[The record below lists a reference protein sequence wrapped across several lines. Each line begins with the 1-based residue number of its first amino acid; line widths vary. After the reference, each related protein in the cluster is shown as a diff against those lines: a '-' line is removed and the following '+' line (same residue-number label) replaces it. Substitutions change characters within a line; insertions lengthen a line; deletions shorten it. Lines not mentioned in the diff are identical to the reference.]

1 MASNTICDTM
11 FRQIWKHL
19 INLQSRSETFNSKM
33 AFDQEDQ
40 RIERILQEWIDSSLN
55 ITLRSEL
62 LRKIFYHE
70 FQFYQEEEPNPR
82 IQNDTGDVDSYFR
95 VWRQLF
101 KILYHPSMKE
111 FIVPDVKTI
120 HVDRMYLNMEKHLLY
135 QEGITH
141 RFINSV

>member
-1 MASNTICDTM
+1 M
-11 FRQIWKHL
+11 FRQVWKHL
-19 INLQSRSETFNSKM
+19 ISLQSRSETFDSKL
-33 AFDQEDQ
+33 AFDQEDK

-70 FQFYQEEEPNPR
+70 FQFSQDVGSNPR
-82 IQNDTGDVDSYFR
+82 IQNDTADVDLYFR

-101 KILYHPSMKE
+101 KILYHLSMKE

-120 HVDRMYLNMEKHLLY
+120 HVDRMYLNMEKHLRY

-141 RFINSV
+141 IFNNLV